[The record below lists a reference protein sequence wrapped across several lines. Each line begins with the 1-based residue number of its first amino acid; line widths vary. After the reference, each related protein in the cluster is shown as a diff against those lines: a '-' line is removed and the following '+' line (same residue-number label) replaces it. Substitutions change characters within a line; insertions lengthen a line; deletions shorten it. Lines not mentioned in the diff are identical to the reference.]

1 MTDTPLIAF
10 YGDDFT
16 GSTDAL
22 ECLAVAGLRTVLFTG
37 VPDAATLARH
47 TGLQAVGIAGHSR
60 SSTPTE
66 MEVTLPAVY
75 HALRDTDAASLH
87 YKVCSTFDS
96 SPEIGSFGRAMDIAT
111 RELASGPI
119 PVVVGAP
126 KLGRYGLFGNLFAR
140 SNTDGA
146 VHRID
151 RHPVMRRHPT
161 TPMAEAD
168 MRQHISQQ
176 TQQSMGLLAAPMMAP
191 SDAAALQ
198 ALDQA
203 LMGNDAVVIDL
214 ADTRDEARV
223 GMVLDHMATA
233 QTPLFVL
240 GSSGVEYALVAHWRQ
255 RGRLPQAVAMPP
267 ATPVDRLFVISGSC
281 SAANGAQIAV
291 AVAAGF
297 AEIALDPVAILR
309 EQEMG
314 PAVRTAADR
323 AVAWL
328 NEGRSV
334 IVHSSTGPDDPRDAA
349 VAAEFARSGHDA
361 SAARIAGGR
370 SLAKAAAHIL
380 KNVTDRVDLRRFVVA
395 GGDTSTAAISH
406 LGLEALE
413 MIAPM
418 SPGAPLCRVLAPG
431 NRLDGVEVVLKG
443 GQMGGL
449 DLFVKA
455 RQGGA

>member
-1 MTDTPLIAF
+1 MTDAPLIAF

-60 SSTPTE
+60 SLTPTE
-66 MEVTLPAVY
+66 METTLPAVY
-75 HALRDTDAASLH
+75 HALRDTGAAILH

-111 RELASGPI
+111 RELTPGPI

-126 KLGRYGLFGNLFAR
+126 KLGRYGVFGTLFAR

-146 VHRID
+146 VYRID

-168 MRQHISQQ
+168 MRQHIGQQ
-176 TQQSMGLLAAPMMAP
+176 TQQKMGLLSAPMLAP
-191 SDAAALQ
+191 SGATALQ

-203 LMGNDAVVIDL
+203 LIGQDAVVIDL
-214 ADTRDEARV
+214 ADSRDEARV
-223 GMVLDHMATA
+223 GMVLDHMAAA
-233 QTPLFVL
+233 QTLFVL
-240 GSSGVEYALVAHWRQ
+240 GSSGVEYALVAHWRE
-255 RGRLPQAVAMPP
+255 RGLLPYAVPMPP
-267 ATPVDRLFVISGSC
+267 AAPVDRLFVISGSC
-281 SAANGAQIAV
+281 SAANGAQIAA

-309 EQEMG
+309 EGEMG
-314 PAVRTAADR
+314 PVVLAAAEH
-323 AVAWL
+323 AVALL

-334 IVHSSTGPDDPRDAA
+334 IVHSSTGPDDPRDLA

-361 SAARIAGGR
+361 TAARIAGGR
-370 SLAKAAAHIL
+370 LLARAAAHIL
-380 KNVTDRVDLRRFVVA
+380 KHVTDRVDLRRFVVA
-395 GGDTSTAAISH
+395 GGDTSTTAISH

-418 SPGAPLCRVLAPG
+418 APGAPLCRVLAPG

-443 GQMGGL
+443 GQMGGP